1 MEKIYILPDE
11 EALIEGLKAHKPAA
25 FEALYTKYASMLY
38 GTILQ
43 IVQHQNIAQQVL
55 EQVFIT
61 IWNNIE
67 QYETTN
73 SNATTWM
80 RDIAHTLA
88 HNNKNNYKNNHK
100 NNYQNGNKNNINIE
114 ASQNADLGTI
124 SSDNQKIIKNNKEN
138 QNLQIQLL
146 VSTEEQRKVVQEV
159 AEVVSEKVKQ
169 EINHKIIIDLVYFRG
184 YSVEAIAKDLDLS
197 VENVK
202 NIIKIA
208 LNQLKQNR

>member
-73 SNATTWM
+73 SNAFTWM

-88 HNNKNNYKNNHK
+88 HKNK
-100 NNYQNGNKNNINIE
+100 
-114 ASQNADLGTI
+114 
-124 SSDNQKIIKNNKEN
+124 KIGRAH
-138 QNLQIQLL
+138 
-146 VSTEEQRKVVQEV
+146 V
-159 AEVVSEKVKQ
+159 
-169 EINHKIIIDLVYFRG
+169 
-184 YSVEAIAKDLDLS
+184 
-197 VENVK
+197 
-202 NIIKIA
+202 
-208 LNQLKQNR
+208 